1 MVKMRAFRGRTVTA
15 MAMAAAVSGCSL
27 SNGRTQVVR
36 VRSVPP
42 DAQVWLDGEGAGATP
57 VDVEVR
63 RRNAEPALRIEKD
76 GFAPVEP
83 NLYREIN
90 GSGVADL
97 VFAGVLGFVAFFAG
111 GELGYAG
118 AGAVAAGY
126 TTLWLAPVLV
136 TGSLYSFPE
145 EIEVSLMSAAGV
157 PESAGPTAASSSM
170 ASGSVTDL
178 VDLRARFGRG
188 RGSDGARLRERL
200 RAARMRSHD
209 DGGATSASAPEGRQ

>member
-1 MVKMRAFRGRTVTA
+1 M
-15 MAMAAAVSGCSL
+15 
-27 SNGRTQVVR
+27 
-36 VRSVPP
+36 
-42 DAQVWLDGEGAGATP
+42 
-57 VDVEVR
+57 
-63 RRNAEPALRIEKD
+63 
-76 GFAPVEP
+76 
-83 NLYREIN
+83 
-90 GSGVADL
+90 
-97 VFAGVLGFVAFFAG
+97 
-111 GELGYAG
+111 
-118 AGAVAAGY
+118 AAGY

-145 EIEVSLMSAAGV
+145 EIEVSLRSAAGV

-209 DGGATSASAPEGRQ
+209 EGGARRLRRRKGGSDWRVCGFAAVLSDLARSIGEFDA